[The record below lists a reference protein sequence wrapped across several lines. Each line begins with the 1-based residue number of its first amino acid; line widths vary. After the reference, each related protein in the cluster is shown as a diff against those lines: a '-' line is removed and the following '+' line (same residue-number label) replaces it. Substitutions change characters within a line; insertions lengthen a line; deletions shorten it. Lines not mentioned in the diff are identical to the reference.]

1 MGSENYKEGQSMQRP
16 PLLETNGFIYW
27 KNRFETYV
35 KSKDID
41 LWYIIVEG
49 DFEATSNDDKG
60 NLVNIPHDKLN
71 DEMKKKLSKNSEAK
85 MVLYNALPKKEFE
98 RISMLKTSKEI
109 WNSLV
114 VTHQGNQQVKN
125 NKIDL
130 FVQQYEQFSISD
142 EETIDHSFANFNTII
157 TSLQALDESFSN
169 RNHVRRYLRELPS
182 KWRSKVTAIEES
194 KDLTILTLDELISNL
209 KVYELVLAKDFEVSK
224 VKEKL

>member
-1 MGSENYKEGQSMQRP
+1 MGSKNYKEGQSMQRP

-49 DFEATSNDDKG
+49 DFEATSKDDKG

-98 RISMLKTSKEI
+98 RICMLKTSKEI
-109 WNSLV
+109 WTSLV

-157 TSLQALDESFSN
+157 TSLQA
-169 RNHVRRYLRELPS
+169 HQ
-182 KWRSKVTAIEES
+182 KT
-194 KDLTILTLDELISNL
+194 
-209 KVYELVLAKDFEVSK
+209 
-224 VKEKL
+224 